1 MNKFYKITF
10 ILYTLSVELICLLT
24 LVFFGILADENVNF
38 EKFYLSYFLG
48 FELNYFFLNYFALA
62 LFVLTSILQ
71 TILFANF
78 IVKYLDDKKIN

>member
-38 EKFYLSYFLG
+38 EKFYQSYFLG
-48 FELNYFFLNYFALA
+48 FELNYYFLNYFALA
-62 LFVLTSILQ
+62 LFVFTAILQ